1 MLILLQNNYL
11 IPYIQIERLSNPSH
25 LSNRALIFPF
35 CFTSCENET
44 RFSDGASSSS
54 YLKNWTHI
62 PPKLVL
68 FSSIRIY
75 VLTVLTLISFSPYL
89 ALSFSLSLS
98 LGIYS
103 PSFSSFILSQLLSHL
118 QAFLSRSRI
127 ANSHSVS
134 VSASPLFS
142 VPARRV
148 AQVRLLCT
156 VHLMYAFL

>member
-25 LSNRALIFPF
+25 LSNRALIFSF
-35 CFTSCENET
+35 CFTSCENAT

-75 VLTVLTLISFSPYL
+75 VLSVLTLISFSPYL
-89 ALSFSLSLS
+89 ALSLSLS

-142 VPARRV
+142 VPVRRV